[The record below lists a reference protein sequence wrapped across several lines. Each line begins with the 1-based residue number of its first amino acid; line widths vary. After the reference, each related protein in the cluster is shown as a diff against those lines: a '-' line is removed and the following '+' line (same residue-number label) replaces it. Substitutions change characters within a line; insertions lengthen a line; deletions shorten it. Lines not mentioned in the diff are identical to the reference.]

1 MDPADTIAAVAT
13 APGRGGIGIVRI
25 SGPKAAA
32 IADALAGR
40 TPLPRRA
47 TLASFLDAAG
57 GTIDQGIALYFPA
70 PQSYT
75 GEDVVE
81 LQGHGGPAVLRLLLQ
96 RCLDLGARP
105 AQPGEFTRRAFLND
119 KLDLAQAEAVA
130 DLIDAS
136 SAAAAR
142 GAMRSLVGEFSAR
155 VNRLRDLLVELR
167 AFVEATLDFPD
178 EEVEF
183 LGQGKVASRLE
194 AIRAQLQEVMATAKQ
209 GNLLREGVRAVL
221 LGRPNVGKSSLMNR
235 LAEEEVAIVT
245 DIPGTTRDALRRE
258 LIIGGVPFHLVDTAG
273 LRDST
278 DPVERLGV
286 ERAWLEIAR
295 ADILLHVIDAG
306 ELSDQPHGDIVEQY
320 PASAI
325 KISIFNKID
334 LIDRPPG
341 VVRREGGIEVWLSAK
356 TGAGV
361 DALKSA
367 ILEAVGWQELEEAP
381 FMARER
387 HLAALGIAGE
397 ALQRATAH
405 IAAPELLAE
414 ELRTA
419 QVALGQIVGEF
430 SADDLLGEIFS
441 RFCIG
446 K

>member
-1 MDPADTIAAVAT
+1 
-13 APGRGGIGIVRI
+13 
-25 SGPKAAA
+25 
-32 IADALAGR
+32 
-40 TPLPRRA
+40 
-47 TLASFLDAAG
+47 
-57 GTIDQGIALYFPA
+57 
-70 PQSYT
+70 
-75 GEDVVE
+75 
-81 LQGHGGPAVLRLLLQ
+81 
-96 RCLDLGARP
+96 
-105 AQPGEFTRRAFLND
+105 
-119 KLDLAQAEAVA
+119 
-130 DLIDAS
+130 
-136 SAAAAR
+136 
-142 GAMRSLVGEFSAR
+142 MRSLVGEFSAR

-361 DALKSA
+361 EALKSA